1 MEKDGEESKDG
12 EDVELRDSHY
22 LWWVE
27 VVPMPEFV
35 RWLI

>member
-12 EDVELRDSHY
+12 EDVELRDGHH